1 MARAIP
7 TYERRVIADG
17 IQSAPSASSS
27 VSASSPVGQGLANL
41 GSSMGSLA
49 GVLRAEEIEKQDN
62 RAAVDVSNVLSQG
75 DVYWQEQGTRAM
87 QNWKVGDP
95 DIRETIGGQFDKWI
109 NDSEAKL
116 PTDKARQYF
125 RKQAV
130 SMKSRL
136 QQNAFSFQ
144 ERATTSKLNADSDAG
159 MQADENVVFQD
170 AGRVDEVYA
179 RRVEPLL
186 ARTDL
191 TEAEK
196 ITAANKFK
204 RGLFL
209 AAERGEME
217 RDPAGWYRKRFGE
230 FNPNAPAG
238 AAPSAP
244 GAAVVPAGGSVAIAE
259 AIYGQES
266 SSGRAD
272 TSRVNSQNV
281 TGPMQ
286 VQQGTFEGMKRQG
299 IIPQNYD
306 WRNPEHNKDAG
317 FKWVDY
323 LSGKYN
329 GDAAKVAAAYY
340 GGEKA
345 VAADG
350 TIKRGMKNLQR
361 PSDPTVGEYVDQV
374 LARIRKNSPP
384 GGVQVAAASTGTAS
398 DAGNGMP
405 AVVPQPPKTFGG
417 IEYEQQLALKSM
429 AETKLKQQSTVLR
442 AQTESV
448 VRDATAMHRD
458 GIVDPVQLKP
468 EQFSV
473 FGAEGPRMYEEYQKS
488 RQMGADIG
496 MFKTQSEAEIQASLN
511 ATQPQPGEG
520 YATAD
525 ARQGIRVQAAQ
536 QVLQMRNADPAGYVV
551 KNSDS
556 LKKQR
561 AMLDDPATPAEQRP
575 ALVQKFVA
583 ESIAEQ
589 QRLGIARPKVLTPG
603 QADAIAQR
611 AMTSG
616 KPEDAANLIGGLE
629 AEYGRFFP
637 QVFEQLVAE
646 KKIAGELLIIPNLPS
661 PAARELVSRLAR
673 VKEADLVQG
682 LSSDAQKTVKDE
694 TVAVLGE
701 FSKTIPFMTEQAA
714 GTVNAYETT
723 MRKLAY
729 QFVQT
734 GMDPSKAADQARE
747 MLLGHYTFEDTAR
760 IPRGVDASKVLRGGK
775 FMLSNDLV
783 GIDVPPDVV
792 GGRTPEQAAL
802 MWRET
807 VQARPQWYT
816 SQDDGGLQLFAVG
829 ANGVRYRV
837 TRGGK
842 PVAYD
847 WADLAG
853 RVSVNSGRVSTGKI
867 QDMTGTR

>member
-1 MARAIP
+1 MARSIP
-7 TYERRVIADG
+7 SYDRRVIADG
-17 IQSAPSASSS
+17 IQSAPNASSS
-27 VSASSPVGQGLANL
+27 VSASSPVGQGLSNL
-41 GSSMGSLA
+41 GQSLG
-49 GVLRAEEIEKQDN
+49 GVVNVLQDEAREKREN
-62 RAAVDVSNVLSQG
+62 MAAVDVTNVLSQG

-87 QNWKVGDP
+87 QSWKVGDP
-95 DIRETIGGQFDKWI
+95 DIREKIGTDFDKWM

-136 QQNAFSFQ
+136 QQNAFTYV
-144 ERATTSKLNADSDAG
+144 ERATTAKLNADSDAG
-159 MQADENVVFQD
+159 MQADENVVFGD
-170 AGRVDEVYA
+170 ASRVDEVYA

-191 TEAEK
+191 SEAEK

-204 RGLFL
+204 RGLYV

-217 RDPAGWYRKRFGE
+217 RDPVGWYRRRFGE
-230 FNPNAPAG
+230 FNVNQPAG
-238 AAPSAP
+238 AP
-244 GAAVVPAGGSVAIAE
+244 GAPTGAAPATGSTAIAN

-266 SSGRAD
+266 SSGKAD

-286 VQQGTFEGMKRQG
+286 VQQGTFDGMKRMG
-299 IIPQNYD
+299 IIPSSYD

-350 TIKRGMKNLQR
+350 TIKREMRNLQR
-361 PSDPTVGEYVDQV
+361 PGDPTVGQYVDQV
-374 LARIRKNSPP
+374 LARIKKDS
-384 GGVQVAAASTGTAS
+384 GGIVLASASTGTVS

-405 AVVPQPPKTFGG
+405 AIAPTPPKTFSGMD
-417 IEYEQQLALKSM
+417 YEQQLALKSL
-429 AETKLKQQSTVLR
+429 AETRLKQQATVAR
-442 AQTESV
+442 AQTETA

-458 GIVDPVQLKP
+458 GIVEPRPLAR

-473 FGAEGPRMYEEYQKS
+473 FGADGPKMYEEYEKS
-488 RQMGADIG
+488 RQMGADIAG
-496 MFKTQSEAEIQASLN
+496 FKTQSEAEIQAALTGS
-511 ATQPQPGEG
+511 TPQPGEG

-536 QVLQMRNADPAGYVV
+536 QVLQQRAADPAGYVV

-556 LKKQR
+556 LRKQR
-561 AMLDDPATPAEQRP
+561 ALIDDPATPADQRP
-575 ALVQKFVA
+575 ALVQKYVA

-589 QRLGIARPKVLTPG
+589 QRLGIAAPKILTPG
-603 QADAIAQR
+603 QSDAIAR
-611 AMTSG
+611 KAMTAQ
-616 KPEDAANLIGGLE
+616 KPEDSANLIGGLE

-637 QVFEQLVAE
+637 QVFNQLVAE

-661 PAARELVSRLAR
+661 PVAREMVSRLAR
-673 VKEADLVQG
+673 VKESDLTQG
-682 LSSDAQKTVKDE
+682 LSNDVQKSVKEE
-694 TVAVLGE
+694 TVATMGE

-723 MRKLAY
+723 MRKLAFSLT
-729 QFVQT
+729 QA
-734 GMDPSKAADQARE
+734 GMKPVEAADKARE

-760 IPRGVDASKVLRGGK
+760 IPRGVDVRKVLRGGM
-775 FMLSNDLV
+775 FMLQNDLK
-783 GIDVPPDVV
+783 GIDAPPDVA
-792 GGRTPEQAAL
+792 GNRTPEQAAAE
-802 MWRET
+802 WQDT
-807 VQARPQWYT
+807 VRARPQWFT
-816 SQDDGGLQLFAVG
+816 SEDDGGLQLFATG
-829 ANGVRYRV
+829 SNGVRYRV

-842 PVAYD
+842 PVSYT

-853 RVSVNSGRVSTGKI
+853 RVSTNSGRVSTGVI